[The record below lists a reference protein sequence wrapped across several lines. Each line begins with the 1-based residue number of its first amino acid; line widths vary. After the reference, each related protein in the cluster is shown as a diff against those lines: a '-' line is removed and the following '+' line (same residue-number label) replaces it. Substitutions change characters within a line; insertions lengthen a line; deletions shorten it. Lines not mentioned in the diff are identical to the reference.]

1 MVDPLETETT
11 LDGVASTHVSEH
23 LADLVLGG
31 NDDETWS
38 DETSRAALDFWRES
52 EAVGPELEV
61 G

>member
-1 MVDPLETETT
+1 MVDPLDTETT

-38 DETSRAALDFWRES
+38 DETS
-52 EAVGPELEV
+52 
-61 G
+61 